1 MISVTQS
8 IPTPI
13 VVPLLPF
20 SRFCRTIASGRG
32 PLSTLLPGSSRGASE
47 EHPMAVE
54 KTRRYGIAEPS
65 TSSPV
70 EGIQPSQ
77 HGPIATLAGRP
88 LLSNRGI
95 PLNLDWVR
103 QVRVNTSAVERRA
116 QTHVLRRTVKKDWQI
131 AWLLRAITCMDL
143 TTLSGDDTDERVRR
157 LCAKAL
163 HPIQQD
169 LVRRL
174 AIEDLNIRV
183 AAVCV
188 YHRFVETARRAVEGS
203 GVRVA
208 AVSTGFPAGLS
219 PLSDRIDEIRRSV
232 EAGADEID
240 IVITRSHV
248 FGGRWQELYDEIA
261 AFKQA
266 CGPVHMKAILG
277 TGDLLTL
284 RNVGRASVVAMMAGA
299 DFIKTSTGKET
310 TNATL
315 PVGFV
320 MTRAIREYAQETG
333 MAVGFKPAGGIRT
346 AKQSTEWLA
355 LMKEELGLDWMK
367 AELFRFG
374 ASGLLND
381 IERQLEFH
389 ATGRYSADYR
399 HPIA

>member
-1 MISVTQS
+1 MQAMSVENT
-8 IPTPI
+8 
-13 VVPLLPF
+13 V
-20 SRFCRTIASGRG
+20 
-32 PLSTLLPGSSRGASE
+32 GAP
-47 EHPMAVE
+47 HPDA
-54 KTRRYGIAEPS
+54 
-65 TSSPV
+65 
-70 EGIQPSQ
+70 
-77 HGPIATLAGRP
+77 PIATLAGRP

-95 PLNLDWVR
+95 PLSLDWVK

-116 QTHVLRRTVKKDWQI
+116 QTHVARRTVKKEWQA
-131 AWLLRAITCMDL
+131 AWLLRAISCMDL

-157 LCAKAL
+157 LCAKARQ
-163 HPIQQD
+163 PIQHE
-169 LVRRL
+169 LVKEL
-174 AIEDLNIRV
+174 GIEQLNIKV

-188 YHRFVETARRAVEGS
+188 YHQFVETALRAIEGT
-203 GVRVA
+203 GIRVA

-219 PLSDRIDEIRRSV
+219 PLAERIAEIRRSV
-232 EAGADEID
+232 AAGAHEID
-240 IVITRSHV
+240 TVITRAHV
-248 FGGRWQELYDEIA
+248 FGGRWQQLYDEIA
-261 AFKQA
+261 EFRQA
-266 CGPVHMKAILG
+266 CGTAHMKVILG

-284 RNVGRASVVAMMAGA
+284 RNVGRASLVAMMAGA
-299 DFIKTSTGKET
+299 DFIKTSTGKES

-355 LMKEELGLDWMK
+355 LMKEELGTPWMK

-381 IERQLEFH
+381 IERQLEH
-389 ATGRYSADYR
+389 YATGHYSADYR